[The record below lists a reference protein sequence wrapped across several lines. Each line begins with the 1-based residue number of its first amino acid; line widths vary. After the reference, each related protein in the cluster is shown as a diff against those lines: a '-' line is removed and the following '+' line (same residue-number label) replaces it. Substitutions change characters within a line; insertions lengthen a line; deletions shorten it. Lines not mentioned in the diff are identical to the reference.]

1 MKRICLSV
9 ALLAL
14 LQFPLF
20 AVPTASIVETDC
32 FPSNFFDNRPGM
44 SRERVRA
51 MGDADFKM
59 LCSLL
64 KEESFDK
71 NRAKMIRIACIGNYF
86 TSNQCAAM
94 LSFFSF
100 ESNKLAVLEYLAP
113 RVIDKRGC
121 EAILEE
127 FSLLSNRE
135 KAEELLK
142 VRKRR

>member
-20 AVPTASIVETDC
+20 AVPTASIVETDS

-44 SRERVRA
+44 SRERIRA
-51 MGDADFKM
+51 MGDADFKL

-71 NRAKMIRIACIGNYF
+71 YCVKMIRIACIGNYF
-86 TSNQCAAM
+86 TSRQCADM
-94 LSFFSF
+94 LSLLSF
-100 ESNKLAVLEYLAP
+100 DSNRLEALEYIAP
-113 RVIDKRGC
+113 RVIDKHAC
-121 EAILEE
+121 DVILKE
-127 FSLLSNRE
+127 FSFISNRE

>member
-20 AVPTASIVETDC
+20 AVPTSSIVETES
-32 FPSNFFDNRPGM
+32 FPSNFVDNRSGM
-44 SRERVRA
+44 PRERVRA
-51 MGDADFKM
+51 MGDTDFK
-59 LCSLL
+59 LLRSLL

-71 NRAKMIRIACIGNYF
+71 NRAKMIRVACIGNYF
-86 TSNQCAAM
+86 TSSQCAAM
-94 LSFFSF
+94 LSLFSF
-100 ESNKLAVLEYLAP
+100 DSNKLEVLEYLAP

-127 FSLLSNRE
+127 FAFLSNRK